1 MRIKLLSIFLL
12 ATVLSFG
19 QTGQVSGTVTDEN
32 GKLLQ
37 YTTVYIKNLDKVIY
51 TNSHGYFNTPKLPYG
66 NYTFQFYSLGHQQI
80 IDSIDIDQPNIITN
94 TVVLKSLI
102 YNLDEFEVNQDNSNG
117 FNVRKMRAIEGVM
130 ITQGKKSEAIAI
142 IDGEKFRLF
151 TDEKTAWARD
161 SKTDKKLVKAMRS
174 GNQLVINGVS
184 SRGSK
189 TRDIYSLLGFT
200 SAHNTINRTC
210 K

>member
-1 MRIKLLSIFLL
+1 MIILKYLFWFSFVLSIYVFPFS
-12 ATVLSFG
+12 VLSIADA
-19 QTGQVSGTVTDEN
+19 QTSPKIIGKFKSWTALKYKEK
-32 GKLLQ
+32 GKLVCFISSSPTKWSSKPKGVNRGDIYILV
-37 YTTVYIKNLDKVIY
+37 THRPSFGTRDEVSVYV
-51 TNSHGYFNTPKLPYG
+51 GYP
-66 NYTFQFYSLGHQQI
+66 
-80 IDSIDIDQPNIITN
+80 
-94 TVVLKSLI
+94 LK
-102 YNLDEFEVNQDNSNG
+102 
-117 FNVRKMRAIEGVM
+117 
-130 ITQGKKSEAIAI
+130 KKSEAIAI